1 MKTGKLEDARGKWKS
16 WGLDQRE
23 RNICWIQII
32 SEELNR
38 SVEQFLS
45 ESTGLASRSKSSHI
59 GDQKGLDNSKFK
71 PSVWEALR

>member
-38 SVEQFLS
+38 
-45 ESTGLASRSKSSHI
+45 
-59 GDQKGLDNSKFK
+59 
-71 PSVWEALR
+71 